1 VPSGPGTLAQLRT
14 LAGQSAVYGLGTVVS
29 RFAALILLP
38 VYAHYLGRSDY
49 GAIEILTAFVAA
61 GATFAQFGMVN
72 ALFRFALEREG
83 DARWAVIRAALAFC
97 ALSGGVLALIALAL
111 TPWLPDALIGPG
123 RQDLYVVSCVGLWI
137 ALLYEPTVSLY
148 RLEQRPARFTVIT
161 IVNVAVTVVAS
172 VIGVVV
178 LHAGALGLVAGS
190 YTGTAVALV
199 TVAVDRRRQ
208 LAGRPDW
215 SSIRPML
222 RFGLPF
228 MPSRL
233 ALWGLNFANR
243 ILIRVFVSVAAAGVF
258 AFGVRIGQVLVLLVT
273 AFQLAWPPFAY
284 AIADDGEAR
293 RIYRAVFTAWFG
305 LGVWVA
311 LGLALLRVP
320 ILALFPA
327 RWAASANLMA
337 IYAFGVV
344 FYGGYYVVGVAVGR
358 VKRTQFNWVV
368 TGVAAAVNLALCV
381 VLIPAYGPTGA
392 AVAIA
397 VAYAAMVALM
407 TLRAEQVFPVG
418 YEWLRVLLLLAVAGV
433 LFAAGDRLLPE
444 HGGVAWVTRT
454 LVALAFP
461 LALVVVGFFR
471 PEERR
476 RLRALGSRRPVRA

>member
-1 VPSGPGTLAQLRT
+1 M
-14 LAGQSAVYGLGTVVS
+14 YGLGTVVS
-29 RFAALILLP
+29 RFASLLLLP
-38 VYAHYLGRSDY
+38 VYAHYLGQTDY
-49 GAIEILTAFVAA
+49 GAIEILTAFVAVS
-61 GATFAQFGMVN
+61 ATFAQFGMVN

-97 ALSGGVLALIALAL
+97 AISGGILAAIALAL
-111 TPWLPDALIGPG
+111 TPWLSDVLIGPG
-123 RQDLYVVSCVGLWI
+123 REDLYVVSCIGLWI
-137 ALLYEPTVSLY
+137 ALLYEPMVGLY
-148 RLEQRPARFTVIT
+148 RVEQRPLRYTAITV
-161 IVNVAVTVVAS
+161 VNVAVTVVGS

-178 LHAGALGLVAGS
+178 LNAGALGLVTGS
-190 YTGTAVALV
+190 YAGTAVALV
-199 TVAVDRRRQ
+199 VVAVDRRHR
-208 LAGRPDW
+208 LFGRPDW
-215 SSIRPML
+215 STVGPML

-243 ILIRVFVSVAAAGVF
+243 FLLKIFASVAAAGVF
-258 AFGVRIGQVLVLLVT
+258 GFGVRIAQVLVLLVT

-284 AIADDGEAR
+284 AIVDDGEAR
-293 RIYRAVFTAWFG
+293 RVYRAVLTAWFA
-305 LGVWVA
+305 LGVWA
-311 LGLALLRVP
+311 SLGLSLLREP

-327 RWAASANLMA
+327 RWAGAANPMA

-381 VLIPAYGPTGA
+381 VLIPDYGATGA
-392 AVAIA
+392 AAAIA
-397 VAYAAMVALM
+397 VAYAAMAALM
-407 TLRAEQVFPVG
+407 ILRAEQVFPVG
-418 YEWLRVLLLLAVAGV
+418 YEWLRILLLLAVAGV